1 MIFNFFKR
9 NKPSDDAFNLE
20 LEDDNK
26 LYYQTI
32 AGRTPR
38 DSNNREEY
46 ILFVDFG
53 SYRTS
58 VLCWPCC
65 YGREKI
71 TDTWKYVVHYKNGA
85 VEGGGFPSAFINP
98 PSGDERDFAFI
109 DNFED
114 ITVSNSQIVKS
125 AKSVFASKFAAYKGA
140 VPQFRLYIKKVLEE
154 SFKYITE
161 PVEGRPWN
169 GPAIPVITEIRVTV
183 PDLFIENL
191 RAGYRENIYSVCM
204 EFLTHKKWKQLFP
217 ANLRTLKKTFINI
230 SADESGACELY
241 FLNLIKLMPFWDL
254 SSEKD
259 RIPDLKEV
267 DFLFSQ
273 KRRGTTNIISN
284 SNNEP
289 QSSIKEKKFDKLE
302 KISSSDNKKELN
314 FVVCH
319 VDIGGLTTDASILL
333 MRTFKDVDL
342 GITTTL
348 KRKESFS
355 EKKAGEYFADIFK
368 ESRQEDDEEKWWES
382 DRFIEKEFAKF
393 LELLFGKQYALL
405 NEWRKEKCLDGIYF
419 LISGRPTKAPKIRD
433 IISRYILKEFNKE
446 TLLLLPEHCLFMA
459 DYHHV
464 GKNEEGERYAKK
476 IDNFEKLITILG
488 NVYTLYDGYEID
500 FDEHKYYISLDID
513 TRGVQ
518 RMEILPGRQYNMED
532 FENYQKAAQRNNVLH
547 LAFTRMASGENGTRF
562 LTVKKIARQT
572 AYPTV
577 KIADKSEFDDQAWI
591 TPSLI
596 ITNLNDN
603 DQAFD
608 LAWASHV

>member
-9 NKPSDDAFNLE
+9 GKKGEDSFNIE

-38 DSNNREEY
+38 DINNREEY
-46 ILFVDFG
+46 ILFIDFG

-71 TDTWKYVVHYKNGA
+71 TDTWRYVVHYKNGEI
-85 VEGGGFPSAFINP
+85 EGGGFPSAFINP

-114 ITVSNSQIVKS
+114 ITVASSQIVKS

-154 SFKYITE
+154 SFQYITA

-169 GPAIPVITEIRVTV
+169 SSAIPVITEIRVTV

-217 ANLRTLKKTFINI
+217 TNLRSLKKTFINI

-259 RIPDLKEV
+259 RVPDLKEV
-267 DFLFSQ
+267 EFLFSQ
-273 KRRGTTNIISN
+273 KRKCIE
-284 SNNEP
+284 NNNP
-289 QSSIKEKKFDKLE
+289 NRD
-302 KISSSDNKKELN
+302 KKELN

-333 MRTFKDVDL
+333 MRSFNDHDL

-355 EKKAGEYFADIFK
+355 EKKAGEYFAEAFK
-368 ESRQEDDEEKWWES
+368 EIRHEDDEDHWWES
-382 DRFIEKEFAKF
+382 DRFIQKEFGKF

-405 NEWRKEKCLDGIYF
+405 NEWRKEKSLDGIYF
-419 LISGRPTKAPKIRD
+419 LISGRPTKAQKIRD

-446 TLLLLPEHCLFMA
+446 SLLLLPEHCLFMA
-459 DYHHV
+459 DYYHV

-476 IDNFEKLITILG
+476 IENFEKLITILG

-500 FDEHKYYISLDID
+500 FDEHKYYISLDVD

-547 LAFTRMASGENGTRF
+547 LAFTRIASGENGTRF

-572 AYPTV
+572 AYPII
-577 KIADKSEFDDQAWI
+577 KIADKNEFDDQAWI

>member
-9 NKPSDDAFNLE
+9 NKQSDDAFNLE

-38 DSNNREEY
+38 DPNNREEY

-58 VLCWPCC
+58 ALCWPCC

-71 TDTWKYVVHYKNGA
+71 TDTWKYVVHYKSGE

-109 DNFED
+109 DNLED

-217 ANLRTLKKTFINI
+217 ANLRSLKKTFINI

-259 RIPDLKEV
+259 RVPDLKEV
-267 DFLFSQ
+267 EFLFSQ
-273 KRRGTTNIISN
+273 KRKGVNNNNGVHAAAGKTNFGKSH
-284 SNNEP
+284 ETA
-289 QSSIKEKKFDKLE
+289 
-302 KISSSDNKKELN
+302 SDNKKELN

-333 MRTFKDVDL
+333 MQTFKDADL

-405 NEWRKEKCLDGIYF
+405 NEWRKEKALDGIYF
-419 LISGRPTKAPKIRD
+419 LVSGRPTKAPKVRD
-433 IISRYILKEFNKE
+433 IISRYILKEFNKD

-572 AYPTV
+572 TYPTV
-577 KIADKSEFDDQAWI
+577 KIAEKSEFDDQAWI

>member
-1 MIFNFFKR
+1 MFFNFFKR
-9 NKPSDDAFNLE
+9 KKKEENEFNQI
-20 LEDDNK
+20 LEDDTR
-26 LYYQTI
+26 LYYETI

-38 DSNNREEY
+38 DPNNREEY

-58 VLCWPCC
+58 VLCWPCSF
-65 YGREKI
+65 GREKI
-71 TDTWKYVVHYKNGA
+71 TDTWKYVVHYKDGDIA
-85 VEGGGFPSAFINP
+85 GGGFPSAFINP
-98 PSGDERDFAFI
+98 PSGDDRDFAFI

-114 ITVSNSQIVKS
+114 ITVASSQIVKS
-125 AKSVFASKFAAYKGA
+125 AKSVFAGKFAAYKGT

-161 PVEGRPWN
+161 PKEGRPWN

-204 EFLTHKKWKQLFP
+204 ELLTHRKWKQMLP
-217 ANLRTLKKTFINI
+217 SNLRSLKKSFINI

-241 FLNLIKLMPFWDL
+241 FLNLIKQMPFWDL

-259 RIPDLKEV
+259 RIPALSEV
-267 DFLFSQ
+267 EFLFSQ
-273 KRRGTTNIISN
+273 KRREGDR
-284 SNNEP
+284 
-289 QSSIKEKKFDKLE
+289 KKA
-302 KISSSDNKKELN
+302 LN

-333 MRTFKDVDL
+333 MQSYADDDL

-355 EKKAGEYFADIFK
+355 EKKAGEYFSETFK
-368 ESRQEDDEEKWWES
+368 SLRHQDDEEMWWES
-382 DRFIEKEFAKF
+382 DRFLEKEFGKF

-405 NEWRKEKCLDGIYF
+405 NEWRREKSLDGIYF
-419 LISGRPTKAPKIRD
+419 LISGRPTKAPMIRE
-433 IISRYILKEFNKE
+433 IMSRYLLKAFNKDA
-446 TLLLLPEHCLFMA
+446 LLLLPEHCLFMA

-500 FDEHKYYISLDID
+500 FDEHRYYVSLDMD
-513 TRGVQ
+513 TRGVS

-547 LAFTRMASGENGTRF
+547 LAFTKIPSGENGTRF

-572 AYPTV
+572 AYPII

-596 ITNLNDN
+596 VTNLSDH

>member
-1 MIFNFFKR
+1 MIFNFFRR
-9 NKPSDDAFNLE
+9 NKQSEDEFHLE
-20 LEDDNK
+20 LEDDTR
-26 LYYQTI
+26 LYYETI
-32 AGRTPR
+32 AGRTSR
-38 DSNNREEY
+38 DLNNHEEY

-58 VLCWPCC
+58 VLCWPCS

-71 TDTWKYVVHYKNGA
+71 TDTWKYVVHYRDGQIS
-85 VEGGGFPSAFINP
+85 GGGFPSAFINP

-114 ITVSNSQIVKS
+114 ITVANSQIVKS

-204 EFLTHKKWKQLFP
+204 EFLNHKKWKQLFP
-217 ANLRTLKKTFINI
+217 ANLRSLKKTFINI

-254 SSEKD
+254 SCEKD
-259 RIPDLKEV
+259 RAPDLKEV
-267 DFLFSQ
+267 AFLFSQ
-273 KRRGTTNIISN
+273 KRAGQEQKR
-284 SNNEP
+284 
-289 QSSIKEKKFDKLE
+289 
-302 KISSSDNKKELN
+302 ELN

-333 MRTFKDVDL
+333 MRTFKDADL

-355 EKKAGEYFADIFK
+355 EKKAGEYFADLFK
-368 ESRQEDDEEKWWES
+368 ESRHDDDEEKWWES
-382 DRFIEKEFAKF
+382 DRFIDKEFGKF
-393 LELLFGKQYALL
+393 LELLFGKQYSLL
-405 NEWRKEKCLDGIYF
+405 SEWRREKCLDGIYF
-419 LISGRPTKAPKIRD
+419 LISGRPTRAPKIRD

-459 DYHHV
+459 DYYHV

-476 IDNFEKLITILG
+476 IENFEKLITILG

-500 FDEHKYYISLDID
+500 FDEHKYYISLDLD

-518 RMEILPGRQYNMED
+518 RMEILPGKQYNMED
-532 FENYQKAAQRNNVLH
+532 FENYQKSAQRNNVLH
-547 LAFTRMASGENGTRF
+547 LAFTRIASGENGTRF

-572 AYPTV
+572 AYPTI

-596 ITNLNDN
+596 ITNLNEN